1 MVKQTQTIR
10 QLLPTNFSSAFD
22 HFWEFAL
29 NSLGTKHHYHVIIIM
44 LKNMKMVGKKNTS
57 LKTNFEITCLK

>member
-44 LKNMKMVGKKNTS
+44 LKNIKIVGKK
-57 LKTNFEITCLK
+57 IQA